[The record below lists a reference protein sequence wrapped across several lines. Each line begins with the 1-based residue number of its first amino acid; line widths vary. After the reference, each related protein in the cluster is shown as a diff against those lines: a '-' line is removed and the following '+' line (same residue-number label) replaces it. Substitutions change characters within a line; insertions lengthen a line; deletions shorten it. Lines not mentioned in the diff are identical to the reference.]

1 MTARQTRFFA
11 HAKSVAEM
19 SDFRVRVGA
28 VIVLGKQILSAGFI
42 STRSHSIQAR
52 YDKYRNFRS
61 GSEPKH
67 SLHAEMMAL
76 IPLMNDKDIDWKRV
90 EIYVFRICGDREF
103 GMARPCASCM
113 AALIQFGIRNIFY
126 TTDIG
131 FAYEQVAA

>member
-11 HAKSVAEM
+11 HAKSAAEM

-28 VIVLGKQILSAGFI
+28 VIVLGKQILSVGFS
-42 STRSHSIQAR
+42 STRSHSVQAR

-90 EIYVFRICGDREF
+90 EIYVFRISEIESSAWRDRVRAVWRRSLNMEF
-103 GMARPCASCM
+103 AT
-113 AALIQFGIRNIFY
+113 FFIRR
-126 TTDIG
+126 T
-131 FAYEQVAA
+131 